1 MGARVP
7 DTPQLVIPPNGTT
20 DSYMYLIGI
29 GSAGDDMEKVV
40 DDESDGCAA
49 GDDKCI
55 RGGPGV
61 NKIYYHID
69 E

>member
-1 MGARVP
+1 
-7 DTPQLVIPPNGTT
+7 
-20 DSYMYLIGI
+20 MYLIGI